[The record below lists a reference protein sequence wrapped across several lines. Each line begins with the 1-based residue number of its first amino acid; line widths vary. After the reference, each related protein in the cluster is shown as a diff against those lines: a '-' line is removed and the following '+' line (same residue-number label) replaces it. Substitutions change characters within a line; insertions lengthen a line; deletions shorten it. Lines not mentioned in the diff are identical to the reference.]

1 LKEEASAMTA
11 QQNASRSK
19 TRRAA
24 SALVGLALLTA
35 TPAFAAD
42 CAGKQRAIN
51 IGVAVTPPNVV
62 HTPPYVAK
70 ELGYFAK
77 YCVDARIIQFEGG
90 QGAAALAAVAQ
101 GQTLTALD
109 PATIAQ
115 GLRGKQLWAMAPRAP
130 QDYFVTEE
138 IKTAADLKGKR
149 LSAAGGVGAFNWRVG
164 RDILKT
170 AGLGVDDARFIS
182 QGTEGRLPG
191 LIAGQLDGVLLHPE
205 DVYIAEQKKP
215 GAHSLVS
222 LTTALPNLTFNTYGA
237 ADVMIARDHNLLR
250 DTIAA
255 MMEANRAI
263 YRERDKV
270 IPIMVEATQKP
281 REAVE
286 YAWSVMAKNCIW
298 AVNTGFNRA
307 RTEWSIQYAIDAGDI
322 DAGKHPTFDN
332 IVDTKLA
339 DEALAAIGGPT
350 TINNCT
356 E

>member
-1 LKEEASAMTA
+1 MKGG
-11 QQNASRSK
+11 
-19 TRRAA
+19 AA
-24 SALVGLALLTA
+24 SSYTRLITGALAGIALALFA
-35 TPAFAAD
+35 ASPAAAAD
-42 CAGKQRAIN
+42 CAKERPIN

-77 YCVDARIIQFEGG
+77 YCIAPNIVQFEGG

-109 PATIAQ
+109 PASIAQ
-115 GLRGKQLWAMAPRAP
+115 GLKAKQIWSMAPRAP

-138 IKTAADLKGKR
+138 IKTVGDLKGKR

-164 RDILKT
+164 RDLLKS
-170 AGLGVDDARFIS
+170 AGLTVNDARFIS

-191 LIAGQLDGVLLHPE
+191 LLAGQLDGVLLHPE
-205 DVYIAEQKKP
+205 DVFIAGQKKP

-222 LTTALPNLTFNTYGA
+222 LTTALPNLSFNTYGA
-237 ADVMIARDHNLLR
+237 AESMIARDSDLIR
-250 DTIAA
+250 DTVAA
-255 MMEANRAI
+255 MIEANRTI
-263 YRERDKV
+263 YKERDKV
-270 IPIMVEATQKP
+270 IPIMVAATGKP

-286 YAWSVMAKNCIW
+286 YAYDQMVKTCIW
-298 AVNTGFNRA
+298 AVNTGFNRQ
-307 RTEWSIQYAIDAGDI
+307 RTEWSIQYAMDNGDI
-322 DAGKHPTFDN
+322 DAGKHPTYDD

-339 DEALAAIGGPT
+339 EDALAAAGGPT
-350 TINNCT
+350 KINNCT

>member
-1 LKEEASAMTA
+1 MIDRVARLGARLIAGGMA
-11 QQNASRSK
+11 GI
-19 TRRAA
+19 
-24 SALVGLALLTA
+24 GLALLTVA
-35 TPAFAAD
+35 PAALAD
-42 CAGKQRAIN
+42 CAKPRPIN

-77 YCVDARIIQFEGG
+77 YCIEPNIVQFEGG

-109 PATIAQ
+109 PASIAQ
-115 GLRGKQLWAMAPRAP
+115 GLKAKQIWSMAPRAP

-138 IKTAADLKGKR
+138 IKTVADLKGKR

-164 RDILKT
+164 RDLLKS
-170 AGLGVDDARFIS
+170 AGLTVNDARFIS

-205 DVYIAEQKKP
+205 DVFIAEQKKP

-222 LTTALPNLTFNTYGA
+222 LTTALPNLSFNTYGA
-237 ADVMIARDHNLLR
+237 ADVMIARDRDLIR
-250 DTIAA
+250 DTVAA
-255 MMEANRAI
+255 MIEANRTI
-263 YRERDKV
+263 YKERDKV
-270 IPIMVEATQKP
+270 IPIMIAATGKP
-281 REAVE
+281 RDAVE
-286 YAWSVMAKNCIW
+286 YAYDQMVKACIW
-298 AVNTGFNRA
+298 SVNTGFNRA
-307 RTEWSIQYAIDAGDI
+307 RTEWSIQYAIDNGDI
-322 DAGKHPTFDN
+322 DQGKHSTYDD

-339 DEALAAIGGPT
+339 DDALAAAGGPT
-350 TINNCT
+350 KINNCT